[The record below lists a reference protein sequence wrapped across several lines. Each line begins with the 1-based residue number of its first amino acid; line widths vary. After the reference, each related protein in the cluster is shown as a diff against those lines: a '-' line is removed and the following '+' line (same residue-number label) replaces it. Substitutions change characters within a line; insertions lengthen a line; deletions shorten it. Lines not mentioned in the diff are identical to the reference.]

1 MGTHITVFVWQ
12 MKGLQYE
19 KRIVIEEG
27 PAFHRTFLLAL
38 PSVDGDQL
46 YIATDFFSIAFIC
59 SRRERG

>member
-27 PAFHRTFLLAL
+27 PAKSWAFLLSY
-38 PSVDGDQL
+38 PSVDGDFG
-46 YIATDFFSIAFIC
+46 DFRNPNQHLAHSL
-59 SRRERG
+59 

>member
-19 KRIVIEEG
+19 TWIVIEEG
-27 PAFHRTFLLAL
+27 PALRRTILLAL

-46 YIATDFFSIAFIC
+46 NIATDFFSVAFIC
-59 SRRERG
+59 CRREGG